1 MKRSGWRETTSLTGK
16 VDREEVDHEL
26 GDLEGR
32 EILLPPDLV
41 AGGGHEVVVV
51 LFSDARQQVTTGPA

>member
-1 MKRSGWRETTSLTGK
+1 MQDGERRCPSLTGK

-32 EILLPPDLV
+32 EVLLPPNLV

-51 LFSDARQQVTTGPA
+51 LFNHACQQVTGPALG